1 MTRHSPDMAHPKYR
15 ADIDGLRA
23 VAVLAVVLFHAFPTW
38 LPGGFTG
45 VDVFFVISGFLI
57 ATILSQSLEA
67 GTFSLTVFYAR
78 RIRRIF
84 PALLVVLLACLAIGW
99 WVLLPDELAQLGK
112 QTAGGAAFI
121 ANLLLWQE
129 SGYFDAAAET
139 KPLLHLWS
147 LGIEEQFYILWPCV
161 FWLAWRLRQHLKLR
175 LEQHATLWAT
185 LALLIGS
192 FVLNVALYRSHAVA
206 DFYAP
211 FTRFWE
217 LLLGGLLAVLP
228 ARPTANERMPWLA
241 SRMVR
246 NVGATIGLLLILA
259 GFGLVHA
266 GRLFPGFWA
275 LLPTMGA
282 ALLLWAGPSAALNRT
297 LLGNRV
303 LVWVGT
309 ISYPLY
315 LWHWPLLSF
324 ARILVGETPGV
335 GIRSACVALAV
346 LLAWGTMRLI
356 ERPLRFGGYGAIKAL
371 GLCTAMLVACLAG
384 LATYFYGGFPQRAH
398 IQALQTQA
406 QDLTRAKAAIS
417 TGWICAD
424 PLFKEG
430 YCSLDEEHPP
440 TAVMLGDSHAQ
451 SLYWGLR
458 PVVRDLG
465 GSLAL
470 VGSNGCT
477 PFPDLATELTIHEHK
492 RGCIPRA
499 QRVVTEVL
507 QNSEIGTVIVALR
520 NVPYITGTGF
530 GEIEKDST
538 TAVWLAEERPGVRT
552 QAAAYA
558 IALDRFLKTMTQ
570 ANKQVVFVHDAPELG
585 FDIKRC
591 LDQRPSPFSVGE
603 KPCTLPR
610 QVYEQRYGEFRTLA
624 DEVLR
629 RYPQV
634 TVMDASRVLCDA
646 DVCSVKQNGRL
657 LYEDDDHLS
666 NYGADY
672 VAERMKT
679 PLAEILRR

>member
-1 MTRHSPDMAHPKYR
+1 MAHPKYR

-84 PALLVVLLACLAIGW
+84 PALLLVLLACLIVGW
-99 WVLLPDELAQLGK
+99 WVLLPEELAQLGK

-121 ANLLLWQE
+121 ANLLFWQE
-129 SGYFDAAAET
+129 SGYFDAAADT

-161 FWLAWRLRQHLKLR
+161 LWLAWRLRQHLKEHLQ
-175 LEQHATLWAT
+175 QHATLWAT

-192 FVLNVALYRSHAVA
+192 FALNAALYRSHAVA

-228 ARPTANERMPWLA
+228 LKPTPGARAPWFDSQLA
-241 SRMVR
+241 R
-246 NVGATIGLLLILA
+246 NSLAATGLLLILA
-259 GFGLVHA
+259 GFGVVHA

-275 LLPTMGA
+275 LLPTIGA
-282 ALLLWAGPSAALNRT
+282 MLLLWAGPSAALNRT
-297 LLGNRV
+297 LLSNPLLG
-303 LVWVGT
+303 WVGM

-324 ARILVGETPGV
+324 ARILVGETPSAS
-335 GIRSACVALAV
+335 IRCACVALAV
-346 LLAWGTMRLI
+346 LLAWSTTLWV
-356 ERPLRFGGYGAIKAL
+356 ERPLRFGGRGVTKAL
-371 GLCTAMLVACLAG
+371 GLSAVMLVIGVAG

-398 IQALQTQA
+398 IQALQAQA
-406 QDLTRAKAAIS
+406 LDLTRTKAATS
-417 TGWICAD
+417 TGWICTD

-430 YCSLDEEHPP
+430 YCSLDEERPP

-477 PFPDLATELTIHEHK
+477 PFTDLATELTIHERK

-499 QRVVTEVL
+499 QRVVSEIL
-507 QNSEIGTVIVALR
+507 QNPEIGTVIVALR

-552 QAAAYA
+552 QAAAFA

-570 ANKQVVFVHDAPELG
+570 TNKQVVFVHDIPELG

-591 LDQRPSPFSVGE
+591 LDQRPSPFKVGE

-610 QVYEQRYGEFRTLA
+610 QLYEQRYGEFRTLA
-624 DEVLR
+624 NEVLR
-629 RYPQV
+629 RYLLV
-634 TVMDASRVLCDA
+634 TVIDASAVLCDA

-679 PLAEILRR
+679 PLAETLRR